1 MAEGV
6 PSPNEAPQTDKPPV
20 ATDGA
25 ELRPLVLLLVLD
37 GAVGLWSSL
46 HAPWLQR
53 FFISQIPLV
62 GIVGLVWG
70 LLGDDVK
77 KGVTARITAT
87 LRQPHIYKSLVGFA
101 AVFFAI
107 TLVRSTVEIRALDP
121 ASSEVLFRV
130 NGAPRDVPVSLA
142 PLDSAVCT
150 PEPQPGGAGKA
161 QPTQATTVAAVAA
174 DSALLNRLTTPVAF
188 GVWTWPIGREVWFH
202 TETHVSSH
210 AIRVWPWLRL
220 SLQYPEEFAQV
231 SHVRTLP
238 MYPLFRGLRP
248 GCAVALIVREHDS
261 TGVVLAADTL
271 SSVAGLL
278 LTYRDSIP
286 LDSLARKRWDY
297 TIRMFSRRG
306 AEMDSVRANAPAPDS
321 AALAQL
327 DSTSES
333 ARATLTGR
341 WSGFRVV
348 RTRRPLHVGEK
359 IYWEVR
365 GIHRVVLARG
375 EVPLRYETEILL
387 ANP

>member
-1 MAEGV
+1 VAERA
-6 PSPNEAPQTDKPPV
+6 PSPNNAPQTDKPPV
-20 ATDGA
+20 PTDGA

-37 GAVGLWSSL
+37 GAVGLLSSL

-77 KGVTARITAT
+77 KGVTARITAW
-87 LRQPHIYKSLVGFA
+87 LRQPRVYRALLGIA

-121 ASSEVLFRV
+121 ASSEVIFRV
-130 NGAPRDVPVSLA
+130 NGAPRDVPQMVA
-142 PLDSAVCT
+142 PLDSAVCA
-150 PEPQPGGAGKA
+150 PQPQPGVAPKVKPVRA
-161 QPTQATTVAAVAA
+161 AAVADA
-174 DSALLNRLTTPVAF
+174 ATDSALLNRLTTPIAF

-202 TETHVSSH
+202 TETHVSPH
-210 AIRVWPWLRL
+210 AVRVWPWLRR
-220 SLQYPEEFAQV
+220 SLQYPEEFDQV
-231 SHVRTLP
+231 SRVRTLP

-278 LTYRDSIP
+278 LTFRDSIP
-286 LDSLARKRWDY
+286 LDSLARKRWDD
-297 TIRMFSRRG
+297 TVRVFSRRA
-306 AEMDSVRANAPAPDS
+306 AEMDSVRANALPHDS

-327 DSTSES
+327 DSTGAS
-333 ARATLTGR
+333 ARATLTGK

>member
-1 MAEGV
+1 MAEGA
-6 PSPNEAPQTDKPPV
+6 PSQNEAPQTDKPPA
-20 ATDGA
+20 ATEGA
-25 ELRPLVLLLVLD
+25 ELRPLVMLLVLD

-77 KGVTARITAT
+77 KGVTARVTAW
-87 LRQPHIYKSLVGFA
+87 LRQPHINKSLVGFA
-101 AVFFAI
+101 AIFFAI
-107 TLVRSTVEIRALDP
+107 TLVRSTVEVRALDP

-130 NGAPRDVPVSLA
+130 NGTPRDVPLTLA
-142 PLDSAVCT
+142 PVDSAVCA
-150 PEPQPGGAGKA
+150 PAPLAGAPKV
-161 QPTQATTVAAVAA
+161 QAVRATAIGAVAA
-174 DSALLNRLTTPVAF
+174 DSTLLNRLTTPIAF

-202 TETHVSSH
+202 TETHVSPR

-220 SLQYPEEFAQV
+220 SLQYPEEFDQV
-231 SHVRTLP
+231 SRVRTLP

-278 LTYRDSIP
+278 LTFRDSIP
-286 LDSLARKRWDY
+286 IDTLARRRWDD
-297 TIRMFSRRG
+297 TIRVFSRRA
-306 AEMDSVRANAPAPDS
+306 AEMDSVRASAPPPDS
-321 AALAQL
+321 VALAQL
-327 DSTSES
+327 DSTGAS

-375 EVPLRYETEILL
+375 EVPLRNETEILL

>member
-1 MAEGV
+1 MAEGA
-6 PSPNEAPQTDKPPV
+6 PSPNHASQTAKAPV

-25 ELRPLVLLLVLD
+25 ELRPLVMLLVLD

-53 FFISQIPLV
+53 FFITQIPLV

-77 KGVTARITAT
+77 QGVTTRVTAW
-87 LRQPHIYKSLVGFA
+87 LRQPHVYKSLVGFA
-101 AVFFAI
+101 GVFFVI
-107 TLVRSTVEIRALDP
+107 TLVRSTVEVRALDP

-130 NGAPRDVPVSLA
+130 NGTPRDVPLARA
-142 PLDSAVCT
+142 PLDSAVC
-150 PEPQPGGAGKA
+150 PPAPPPGSA
-161 QPTQATTVAAVAA
+161 PTVRPARTTMAAAPAA

-202 TETHVSSH
+202 TETHVSPR
-210 AIRVWPWLRL
+210 AIRVWPWLRS
-220 SLQYPEEFAQV
+220 SLQYPEEFDQV
-231 SHVRTLP
+231 SRVRALP
-238 MYPLFRGLRP
+238 MYPLFRGLP
-248 GCAVALIVREHDS
+248 SGCAVALIVREHDS

-278 LTYRDSIP
+278 LTFRDSMP
-286 LDSLARKRWDY
+286 LDSLARKRWGDS
-297 TIRMFSRRG
+297 IRVFSRRA
-306 AEMDSVRANAPAPDS
+306 AEMDSVRANAPPPDS
-321 AALAQL
+321 IALAEL
-327 DSTSES
+327 DTNGAS
-333 ARATLTGR
+333 ARVTLTGR